1 VIAINKTLETQRAR
15 FAFTAV
21 SFNLRILIYI
31 SFKGENY
38 NFYNLHA
45 RKVEL
50 IVLQQILA
58 NSMRLSRIRKLV
70 IMYVSFV
77 VVYKKVFEWFEQN
90 FFYSIV
96 LKKFL
101 LTYSIKVRENN
112 WHSFSPVFE
121 QASF

>member
-1 VIAINKTLETQRAR
+1 MIAINKTLEAQRAR

-21 SFNLRILIYI
+21 SFNVRMLIYI
-31 SFKGENY
+31 SFKEENN

-70 IMYVSFV
+70 IMYFSFV
-77 VVYKKVFEWFEQN
+77 VVYKKVFEWFE
-90 FFYSIV
+90 
-96 LKKFL
+96 
-101 LTYSIKVRENN
+101 
-112 WHSFSPVFE
+112 
-121 QASF
+121 